1 MAPSENERINISLDP
16 VIAKQMRRAAL
27 EKYGN
32 YRSFSTFIE
41 DMFKGQD
48 KPIGEN
54 EIDIEGIKAAR
65 EKYAAKYNE
74 TMDQVF
80 FKFGD
85 YKSACGSGAFRSY
98 RCKTCD
104 AEFETMVTDAKC
116 CPSCHQS
123 NLEMPSLDDV
133 LGRLS
138 VRINDDAYGSNANER
153 LSKKVLNYILDELKA
168 GHDPLPF
175 SDVVAKFETT
185 PQILKTI
192 LSPLNIEAE
201 QEKKGGRRYF
211 SQDTISEIEK
221 ILSRPWRDEF
231 GRLNKMV
238 EDDGKPEE
246 TED

>member
-1 MAPSENERINISLDP
+1 MAPTENERINISLDP
-16 VIAKQMRRAAL
+16 EIAKQLRRAAL

-32 YRSFSTFIE
+32 SRSLSTFIE

-48 KPIGEN
+48 KPIEEN

-65 EKYAAKYNE
+65 KKYAAKYNE
-74 TMDQVF
+74 TMDQLF
-80 FKFGD
+80 FNVGD
-85 YKSACGSGAFRSY
+85 YRSACGSGAFRSY

-104 AEFETMVTDAKC
+104 AEFETMVTDAKS

-123 NLEMPSLDDV
+123 VLEMISLDDV
-133 LGRLS
+133 LKMLS
-138 VRINDDAYGSNANER
+138 VRIRDDAFGSNANER

-168 GHDPLPF
+168 GHDPLPL
-175 SDVVAKFETT
+175 SDVTAKFNTT
-185 PQILKTI
+185 PKILEKI
-192 LSPLNIEAE
+192 LSPLKIKAQ

-211 SQDTISEIEK
+211 TQDTISEIEN
-221 ILSRPWRDEF
+221 ILSRPWGYDFSWLR
-231 GRLNKMV
+231 KKV